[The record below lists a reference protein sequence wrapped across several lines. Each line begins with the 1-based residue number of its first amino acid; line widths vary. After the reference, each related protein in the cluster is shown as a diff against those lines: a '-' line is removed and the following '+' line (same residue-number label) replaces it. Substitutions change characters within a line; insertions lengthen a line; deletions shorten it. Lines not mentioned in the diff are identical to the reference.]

1 VFALIGYPPDSDPLQ
16 LAQSY
21 RNSVDFV
28 EDHALFDV
36 SLITSTQTVRLDPI
50 ASSPLQ

>member
-1 VFALIGYPPDSDPLQ
+1 
-16 LAQSY
+16 SY

-50 ASSPLQ
+50 ASSSLQ